1 MVALYCIGGLLLF
14 LVLLLSSPLSVRCFY
29 RETLQVTLRV
39 WGIPVRLLPRP
50 QVQQRTNKTASEET
64 VKKPS
69 LLTQLRDT
77 FEQDGVAATLQWLS
91 QLAGLLSKTVGK
103 LLDAVLVKTLQLEM
117 RVSGEDASAVALHY
131 GEFCAAFYPM
141 YALVSTR
148 LDIRKQHIDL
158 RPDFAQEG
166 AAVLL
171 DITARISLWRL
182 LYAALFCGF
191 SLLRMNFKT
200 DVNGRKRKDGT
211 DYGREQ

>member
-1 MVALYCIGGLLLF
+1 MVALYCIGGLLLL
-14 LVLLLSSPLSVRCFY
+14 LVLVLSSPLSVRCFY

-39 WGIPVRLLPRP
+39 WGFPVQFLPRP
-50 QVQQRTNKTASEET
+50 KTQQTTGKAASAKTA
-64 VKKPS
+64 KKPS
-69 LLTQLRDT
+69 LLTQLRES

-103 LLDAVLVKTLQLEM
+103 LLDAVLVKTLRLEV
-117 RVSGEDASAVALHY
+117 RISGEDASAVAVHY
-131 GEFCAAFYPM
+131 GEFCAAFYPL

-171 DITARISLWRL
+171 DVTARISLWRL
-182 LYAALFCGF
+182 LYAALYCGF
-191 SLLRMNFKT
+191 SFLRMTSKI
-200 DVNGRKRKDGT
+200 DINGTKRKDGT
-211 DYGREQ
+211 DNGREQ